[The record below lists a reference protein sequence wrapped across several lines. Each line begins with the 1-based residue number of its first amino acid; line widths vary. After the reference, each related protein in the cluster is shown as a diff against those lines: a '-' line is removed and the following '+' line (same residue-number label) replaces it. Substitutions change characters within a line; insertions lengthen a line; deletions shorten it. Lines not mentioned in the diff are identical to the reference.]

1 MSTNHNESHA
11 KKKSTSKN
19 VQGKHKKQQEEFG
32 SEVNF
37 DSTNLNPIAEKQK
50 SANKAQQNS
59 ERSAWY

>member
-19 VQGKHKKQQEEFG
+19 MQGRYKKQQEEFG
-32 SEVNF
+32 SEANF
-37 DSTNLNPIAEKQK
+37 DSTDLNHFAEKQK

>member
-50 SANKAQQNS
+50 SANKA
-59 ERSAWY
+59 

>member
-11 KKKSTSKN
+11 KKKPTSKN

-32 SEVNF
+32 SEATF
-37 DSTNLNPIAEKQK
+37 DSTDLNPYTEKQK